1 MYLYTY
7 SPYLLAFHFYI
18 YIYIYIYICL
28 FPLCSGIFPHSRILI
43 RPTVSIALFHPFD
56 ELFNVST
63 TVFLSLLLLLG
74 SLSLCLFLFQVA
86 NIIPLSF
93 RMII

>member
-7 SPYLLAFHFYI
+7 SPYLLAFHL
-18 YIYIYIYICL
+18 YIYICL

-56 ELFNVST
+56 ALFNVST

-93 RMII
+93 RTII